1 MSEFAQHLSR
11 HGVQARLIIDGD
23 NGDMPAMSGE
33 TDLHDSGS
41 NSITILAYTRPA
53 DRTQPTARDRFA
65 ISSARGGSGHRKE
78 QEMKAIR
85 CREWGTPDVL
95 RLEEAESPSLKPHQ
109 VRIRVRAAGVNFAD
123 SLMVGGTYQ
132 VKPPFPFTPGLEA
145 AGEIIETGDG
155 EPSLRTGQRVLG
167 VLRNGGGYAEEIV
180 LDAATVLPI
189 PETMDFVTAAAFP
202 VAYGTSHF
210 SLTHRGQ
217 LQSGETLLVLGA
229 AGGVGLTAVEIGK
242 ARGAHVIAAAGGAD
256 KLAVAR
262 SRGADELIDYRSE
275 SLRDRVRE
283 LTGGKGA
290 DVVYD
295 PVGGDAFDQALRA
308 VNWEA
313 RMMVIGFASGR
324 VQAVPANLILV
335 KNISV
340 IGVVWGAQTERHPA
354 WMSRSLAELL
364 RWWED
369 GKLKPLIA
377 KTFSLAEAGLALDA
391 LVSRRYAGK
400 VVLKV

>member
-1 MSEFAQHLSR
+1 
-11 HGVQARLIIDGD
+11 
-23 NGDMPAMSGE
+23 
-33 TDLHDSGS
+33 
-41 NSITILAYTRPA
+41 
-53 DRTQPTARDRFA
+53 
-65 ISSARGGSGHRKE
+65 
-78 QEMKAIR
+78 MKAIR

-95 RLEEAESPSLKPHQ
+95 RLEEAESRSLQQHQ

-145 AGEIIETGDG
+145 AGEIIETGSTVDG
-155 EPSLRTGQRVLG
+155 LPTGRRVLA

-180 LDAATVLPI
+180 LDAAAVVPI
-189 PETMDFVTAAAFP
+189 PDAMDFVTAAAFP

-210 SLTHRGQ
+210 ALTHRGH
-217 LQSGETLLVLGA
+217 LQPDETLLVLGA

-242 ARGAHVIAAAGGAD
+242 AMGARVIAAAGGPE
-256 KLAVAR
+256 KLAVAAA
-262 SRGADELIDYRSE
+262 RGADQLIDYRQE
-275 SLRDRVRE
+275 SIRDRVRA

-313 RMMVIGFASGR
+313 RMLVIGFAAGR
-324 VQAVPANLILV
+324 IQAVPANLILV

-340 IGVVWGAQTERHPA
+340 IGVVWGAQSERDPA
-354 WMSRSLAELL
+354 LISRNLAELL
-364 RWWED
+364 RWWE
-369 GKLKPLIA
+369 GGRLKPLVA
-377 KTFSLAEAGLALDA
+377 KVFPLAEAGTALTA
-391 LVSRRYAGK
+391 LLSRRYAGK
-400 VVLKV
+400 IVLQT